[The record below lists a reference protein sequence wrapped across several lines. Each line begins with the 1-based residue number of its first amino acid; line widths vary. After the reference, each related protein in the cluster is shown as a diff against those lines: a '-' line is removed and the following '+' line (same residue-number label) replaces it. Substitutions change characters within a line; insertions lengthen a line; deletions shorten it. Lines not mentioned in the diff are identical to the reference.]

1 MDNITTHTLEI
12 DLVPLED
19 DVLTC
24 LELDT
29 LVKDCDVDG
38 VVSDHVTTVAQ
49 SLVKVQ
55 DCVGVVGRVQS
66 FGEMGEMVLG
76 RMMGLML
83 EEWDPFRE
91 DGTGGVGSG
100 LGEVTKDGEN
110 NEVKGDI
117 TAMIILDR
125 KVDMVTPM
133 LTPLTYEGL
142 LDDVLKIDSGLI
154 KVSTDIIDPQE
165 STDESTPPAAD
176 RPTHMTLPLND
187 MDTLYVEVRDQHV
200 EKFGTFLQNQA
211 KALKESHANFSD
223 KNKDLTELHQFVK
236 QIPIFTQ
243 SLKSLTNHIHL
254 AELVKQTTERSEFR
268 QRWQT
273 ERSMVESET
282 CYEVLEDLIASQYP
296 PLRLLRLLCLQS
308 LTGGG
313 LKAAK
318 FDSLRREV
326 VQTYGYEYLF
336 VLQNLEKLGLL
347 KKRES
352 MWMETASPFT
362 IIRKQFVLIN
372 AEVDPIDPNDVSF
385 VSSGYAPISARIVQ
399 TAIKGWGGKEEALK
413 YLPGRGI
420 DIQQRYPP
428 EDFASALK
436 REAGPSL
443 GIVGKKLSGGGSP
456 RDDDGN
462 KPVLLVYFVGGVT
475 YMEIAAMR
483 FLSKR
488 PSFPYSIVCCTT
500 KIINGSTLLH
510 SLS

>member
-1 MDNITTHTLEI
+1 VE
-12 DLVPLED
+12 
-19 DVLTC
+19 
-24 LELDT
+24 
-29 LVKDCDVDG
+29 
-38 VVSDHVTTVAQ
+38 
-49 SLVKVQ
+49 
-55 DCVGVVGRVQS
+55 RVQS

-76 RMMGLML
+76 RMMGIML

-91 DGTGGVGSG
+91 DDADQDAAG
-100 LGEVTKDGEN
+100 N
-110 NEVKGDI
+110 NKSTEI
-117 TAMIILDR
+117 AAIIIMDR

-154 KVSTDIIDPQE
+154 KVDTDILDPQE
-165 STDESTPPAAD
+165 PDPTDGPDAVAALKKAAED
-176 RPTHMTLPLND
+176 RPAHMTLPLND

-211 KALKESHANFSD
+211 KALKESHTNFSD

-243 SLKSLTNHIHL
+243 SLKSLENHIHL
-254 AELVKQTTERSEFR
+254 AELVKKTSERSEFR

-273 ERSMVESET
+273 ERAMVESET
-282 CYEVLEDLIASQYP
+282 CYDVLEDLIASQYP
-296 PLRLLRLLCLQS
+296 PFRLLRLLCLQS

-313 LKAAK
+313 LKASK

-336 VLQNLEKLGLL
+336 VLQNMEKLGLL

-362 IIRKQFVLIN
+362 TIRKQFVLIN
-372 AEVDPIDPNDVSF
+372 ADVDPLDPNDVSF
-385 VSSGYAPISARIVQ
+385 VSSGYAPISARIIQ
-399 TAIKGWGGKEEALK
+399 TAIKGWAGKEEALK
-413 YLPGRGI
+413 HLPGRGI

-436 REAGPSL
+436 REARPSL
-443 GIVGKKLSGGGSP
+443 GVLGKKLAADAAAAAAAGGGGLG
-456 RDDDGN
+456 DDTGEN

-488 PSFPYSIVCCTT
+488 PSFPFTILCCTT
-500 KIINGSTLLH
+500 KIINGSTLLQ

>member
-1 MDNITTHTLEI
+1 
-12 DLVPLED
+12 
-19 DVLTC
+19 
-24 LELDT
+24 
-29 LVKDCDVDG
+29 
-38 VVSDHVTTVAQ
+38 
-49 SLVKVQ
+49 
-55 DCVGVVGRVQS
+55 
-66 FGEMGEMVLG
+66 
-76 RMMGLML
+76 ML

-91 DGTGGVGSG
+91 DDGTGAAGGGGGGGAS
-100 LGEVTKDGEN
+100 DGKN
-110 NEVKGDI
+110 NEVTGDI

-165 STDESTPPAAD
+165 STDEATPPPNNKNNVKTTED

-296 PLRLLRLLCLQS
+296 PFRLLRLLCLQS

-336 VLQNLEKLGLL
+336 LLQNLEKLGLL

-362 IIRKQFVLIN
+362 TIRKQFVLIN

-399 TAIKGWGGKEEALK
+399 TAIKGWAGKEEALK

-436 REAGPSL
+436 REVGPSL
-443 GIVGKKLSGGGSP
+443 GILGKQLSGGSGGLA
-456 RDDDGN
+456 DDNGN

-500 KIINGSTLLH
+500 KIINGSTLLQ